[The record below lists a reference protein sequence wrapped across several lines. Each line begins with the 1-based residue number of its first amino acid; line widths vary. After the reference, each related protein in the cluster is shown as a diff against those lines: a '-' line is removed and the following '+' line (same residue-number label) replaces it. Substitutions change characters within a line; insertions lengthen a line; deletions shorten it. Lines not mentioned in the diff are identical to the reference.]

1 MTSRRDEL
9 NWYIEGTAVPELDS
23 SYYNYGARVQF
34 MSNTAHQSLRLWYEL
49 MTMFDPHSALTHRIQ
64 HCRNASETM
73 TSAAPNTTAT
83 TMQADVELTT
93 VIDFS
98 GSGYGWYDGE
108 YDREYE
114 DDRYAYSICMFDQC
128 YHVTHDQLTRD
139 CDTLLNGIP
148 SDVQNIVASLEVAL
162 ETDNDTLT
170 DFRHNYFAILERIY
184 NDTVVGYDDVTEHAE
199 CVHFLD
205 DAATFLDIMNS
216 TAEALRALMT
226 SAGVQELL
234 QNAQDISALLNNSIV
249 LEHRELTDET
259 VEGKCT
265 WFQDYIGYT
274 YDQQCYHESYSLD
287 YDCNTLTEYFE
298 AIDNM
303 QRSYKLFE
311 LGFINL
317 GRYISDMHVTMRS
330 RIGPVLTTTINKYL
344 QMNISK
350 MELARTMESLLG
362 RKSLE
367 DIVGDGTDFVSSA
380 LDSIQE
386 AELIL
391 NYVTEAY
398 QHLLGLTIPVYTIKQ
413 AKRMEMI
420 KYAVAQNVTEINEIL
435 LGIEDD
441 ATETVTAL
449 LRYLFQ
455 GFIDVVRHART
466 ELSSSLDDL
475 ATAAEMLDED
485 LQEYIK
491 QGQMDDDFYMYGTSS
506 LNRQNSC
513 AINLHHNRSEY
524 ALISRI

>member
-1 MTSRRDEL
+1 MTNRRNEL
-9 NWYIEGTAVPELDS
+9 QWYIEETAVPELES
-23 SYYNYGARVQF
+23 RYYLYETRFQF
-34 MSNTAHQSLRLWYEL
+34 MPDTAHQSLKLWYEL
-49 MTMFDPHSALTHRIQ
+49 MTMFNPHSALTHRLQ
-64 HCRNASETM
+64 HCRSVSETM
-73 TSAAPNTTAT
+73 TSATPDSTAT
-83 TMQADVELTT
+83 AMQADVELTT
-93 VIDFS
+93 VSDFS
-98 GSGYGWYDGE
+98 GSGSGWYNG
-108 YDREYE
+108 E
-114 DDRYAYSICMFDQC
+114 DDHEHEGDSYAYSICVFDQC
-128 YHVTHDQLTRD
+128 YHVTHNQLSRD

-148 SDVQNIVASLEVAL
+148 SDVQYIVASLEAAL
-162 ETDNDTLT
+162 EIDNGVLT
-170 DFRHNYFAILERIY
+170 DFRLNYFAILEQIY
-184 NDTVVGYDDVTEHAE
+184 NDTVVGYENVTEHTE
-199 CVHFLD
+199 CVHYLD
-205 DAATFLDIMNS
+205 DAATFLNIMNHVND
-216 TAEALRALMT
+216 ALRTLMT
-226 SAGVQELL
+226 SAGVHELL
-234 QNAQDISALLNNSIV
+234 QNAQNVSALLNHSIV
-249 LEHRELTDET
+249 LEHRELTHET
-259 VEGKCT
+259 VKDKCR

-274 YDQQCYHESYSLD
+274 DDKQCTHETYNLD
-287 YDCNTLTEYFE
+287 YDCSKLTEYFE
-298 AIDNM
+298 EINNM
-303 QRSYKLFE
+303 HRSYKLFE
-311 LGFINL
+311 LFFINL

-344 QMNISK
+344 QMNITK

-475 ATAAEMLDED
+475 ATAADMLDED

-491 QGQMDDDFYMYGTSS
+491 QGQMDDDFYMYGTSF
-506 LNRQNSC
+506 LNGQ
-513 AINLHHNRSEY
+513 I
-524 ALISRI
+524 IV